1 MLLASRIFAG
11 IAGLLHVWIW
21 VMESIL
27 WMDPSIH
34 GRFGVPDLEKAEI
47 LRRVFFN
54 QGFYNLFLALGALY
68 GVIFFTRHASA
79 RVVMV
84 FTCLCII
91 GAGAVLLF
99 SAGAP
104 MARSALFQ
112 GVPPLIAVVL
122 FVMGSQKK

>member
-1 MLLASRIFAG
+1 MYLGSRIFAG

-21 VMESIL
+21 IMESIL
-27 WMDPSIH
+27 WMDPAIH

-54 QGFYNLFLALGALY
+54 QGFYNLFLAFGALY
-68 GVIFFTRHASA
+68 GVIFFTRYASA
-79 RVVMV
+79 RAVMV
-84 FTCLCII
+84 FTCLCIF
-91 GAGAVLLF
+91 GAGCVLLF

-112 GVPPLIAVVL
+112 GVPPLLALVL
-122 FVMGSQKK
+122 FGLGSRKK